1 MNYILRL
8 NNKNNDR
15 VDCIS
20 AKNLDEAKLY
30 YIQRKQMDEKTFDS
44 IYHIEEDNSY

>member
-1 MNYILRL
+1 MLNGIQCEINYNSEL
-8 NNKNNDR
+8 
-15 VDCIS
+15 
-20 AKNLDEAKLY
+20 NLDEAKLY